1 MVPVS
6 DLFESH
12 LSVTDLTRSMAFF
25 GDVLGFELG
34 YVLPERRVAFYW
46 IGGRGQAMLGLWEVG
61 SAPQRLSLHLA
72 FRTNREDLLQAPARL
87 RAAGVTPLD
96 FSGNPTDEPVVLAWM
111 PAASL
116 YFHDPDGNLLELIAM
131 LQDSPE
137 PDLGIVS
144 WNHWTA
150 RQRATVMRRSL
161 NSTPTLL
168 PADSKYTRAE
178 GET

>member
-1 MVPVS
+1 MLPVH

-12 LSVTDLTRSMAFF
+12 LHVADLTRSMAFYS
-25 GDVLGFELG
+25 DVLGLELG
-34 YVLPERRVAFYW
+34 HVAAERRAAFYW
-46 IGGRGQAMLGLWEVG
+46 IGERGRAMLGLWEVG
-61 SAPQRLSLHLA
+61 PVPQRISLHVA
-72 FRTNREDLLQAPARL
+72 FRADLDDLLKASAGF

-144 WNHWTA
+144 WSHWIA
-150 RQRATVMRRSL
+150 RQHEKSRSVHEI
-161 NSTPTLL
+161 S
-168 PADSKYTRAE
+168 
-178 GET
+178 

>member
-1 MVPVS
+1 MVPVA

-12 LSVTDLTRSMAFF
+12 LCVADLTRSMAFF
-25 GDVLGFELG
+25 SDVLGLELG
-34 YVLPERRVAFYW
+34 HVVQERRVAFYW

-61 SAPQRLSLHLA
+61 SVPQRLSLHLA
-72 FRTNREDLLQAPARL
+72 FKTDLKDLLQAPGRL
-87 RAAGVTPLD
+87 RAAGVPPLD

-131 LQDSPE
+131 LQDFPE

-144 WNHWTA
+144 WPHWTERQA
-150 RQRATVMRRSL
+150 RNRGL
-161 NSTPTLL
+161 TLKS
-168 PADSKYTRAE
+168 PDS
-178 GET
+178 